1 MRPARWQRVA
11 QRITSIGRRDG
22 DHDELRLQTSL
33 LVASSLMMAF
43 AAVGWGLAYLALG
56 QQGAGAIPLSYAA
69 LSFVSIA
76 TFARFGRYQSF
87 RASQLALSLLLP
99 FLLGLSLG
107 GLIGS
112 SGVVLWSLTC
122 PLGALV
128 FSGHRHARWWF
139 VAFIATIVASLL
151 LNSSVADRA
160 DLSERTIEWFV
171 VFNIAGVSFVAF
183 VLLQYFTIQR
193 EAAQELSDRLLL
205 NVLPASIAE
214 RLKRKPDTIA
224 EHHDSVTV
232 LFADAVDFTP
242 MSADMPPAELVDLL
256 NAVFTAFDGLAD
268 SLGVEKIKTIGD
280 CYMAAAGLPER
291 RKDHAVVITQLALDM
306 LDYVNTHD
314 FDGRHLEFRIGIN
327 SGPVVA
333 GVIGARKFIYDLWGD
348 VVNTASRMES
358 HGERGTVQI
367 TRATYELVRDDFDCE
382 PRGTIAVKGKGDLEI
397 WHVTGA
403 RTHSAW

>member
-1 MRPARWQRVA
+1 MRPPRWQRVA

-22 DHDELRLQTSL
+22 DHDELRLQKSL
-33 LVASSLMMAF
+33 LVASSLMMAL

-56 QQGAGAIPLSYAA
+56 QQRAGAIPLSYAA

-76 TFARFGRYQSF
+76 TFTRFGRYQSF

-128 FSGHRHARWWF
+128 FSGYRQARWWF

-160 DLSERTIEWFV
+160 DLSERTIEWFI

-193 EAAQELSDRLLL
+193 EAAKELSDRLLL

>member
-128 FSGHRHARWWF
+128 FSGHRQARWWF